1 MRLGT
6 IGDMKQR
13 LLSQILLPV
22 LLLLG
27 SGVHAADSQQG
38 DELAFDDAQL
48 ENSARYPSWFRL
60 SFLNIGEDI
69 EDALKDDKRGLIVYF
84 GQEYCP
90 YCKALLEKDFGN
102 KDIARYTRKY
112 FDVVAIDIHGQ
123 KTVTDLKGREISE
136 RQYADQEKVN
146 FTPTLIFYDGDHKEA
161 LRLQGYYPP
170 YKFRAALEYVA
181 DGYYK
186 GESFR
191 DYLQRADP
199 PLAFDLAGLNHEDF
213 FMQPPYALDRSRFP
227 AERPLVVFFEQG
239 NCHACDVLHTAPLEN
254 EEIRRRLRRLDTVQL
269 DTSADTPVV
278 TPSGKRTT
286 SKGWAEELGLFYAPT
301 LIFYDEHGKE
311 IIRVDSV
318 VGFYRL
324 RRVLD
329 YVLSGAYKDGS
340 TLQQYNRS
348 QRGLTQ

>member
-1 MRLGT
+1 MKRQFFSFVLGAALALVST
-6 IGDMKQR
+6 VG
-13 LLSQILLPV
+13 L
-22 LLLLG
+22 
-27 SGVHAADSQQG
+27 AADSQQG

-48 ENSARYPSWFRL
+48 ENSARYPAWFQL

-69 EDALKDDKRGLIVYF
+69 DEALKYHKRGLIVYF

-90 YCKALLEKDFGN
+90 YCKALLEKDFGRS
-102 KDIARYTRKY
+102 DIERYTQKY

-123 KTVTDLKGREISE
+123 KTVTDLDGTQMTERE
-136 RQYADQEKVN
+136 YADKEKVN
-146 FTPTLIFYDGDHKEA
+146 FTPTLIFYDGKRKEA

-181 DGYYK
+181 DGYYQQ
-186 GESFR
+186 ESFR
-191 DYLQRADP
+191 DYLQRANP
-199 PLAFDLAGLNHEDF
+199 PLSFDLGGLNHEDF
-213 FMQPPYALDRSRFP
+213 YASPPYALNRSRFT
-227 AERPLVVFFEQG
+227 ADKPLAVFFEQG
-239 NCHACDVLHTAPLEN
+239 KCHACDVLHTAPLQN
-254 EEIRRRLRRLDTVQL
+254 EAIRKRLERFETVQL
-269 DTSADTPVV
+269 DTNADTPVI
-278 TPSGKRTT
+278 TPAGKHTT
-286 SKGWAEELGLFYAPT
+286 SKGWAEDLGLFYTPT

-340 TLQQYNRS
+340 TLQQYSRKK
-348 QRGLTQ
+348 RGLTP